1 VLNKP
6 AGSETVAPSAIAA
19 RGDMYTDQE
28 GMAPF
33 DQPRAL
39 LSSEISSVVE
49 QYRQATVNAYRAGF
63 DGVELHCTSGY
74 LPAQFLSSGSNQRED
89 EYGGCV
95 ENRVRF
101 ALEALQAIVSVNGAG
116 RVGLRIC
123 PDNTFNDLQDDNPEE
138 TFEHLLTQ
146 AATLNLAYLHVI
158 RMRSGRVDNLALGR
172 RHFGGKLIG
181 NDSYKLEGAQ
191 AAVSSGELAAVSFAR
206 HFIGNPDLV
215 ERLKNG
221 QPLSKFD
228 MATLYTPGAEG
239 YSSYPVAESD

>member
-1 VLNKP
+1 
-6 AGSETVAPSAIAA
+6 
-19 RGDMYTDQE
+19 
-28 GMAPF
+28 
-33 DQPRAL
+33 
-39 LSSEISSVVE
+39 
-49 QYRQATVNAYRAGF
+49 
-63 DGVELHCTSGY
+63 
-74 LPAQFLSSGSNQRED
+74 
-89 EYGGCV
+89 
-95 ENRVRF
+95 
-101 ALEALQAIVSVNGAG
+101 
-116 RVGLRIC
+116 
-123 PDNTFNDLQDDNPEE
+123 
-138 TFEHLLTQ
+138 
-146 AATLNLAYLHVI
+146 
-158 RMRSGRVDNLALGR
+158 LALGR